1 VGCLRI
7 AVNREVIGCSSDLT
21 GVLRVSRNPHSF
33 GRAERLALT
42 QAGPPFFKTF
52 LDMFATFKDT

>member
-1 VGCLRI
+1 VT
-7 AVNREVIGCSSDLT
+7 IGCGSDLT

-52 LDMFATFKDT
+52 PDMFATFKDT